1 MKQNKVRNV
10 LILMADDDADDR
22 YLTKVAFEESAVKC
36 DIYFVEDGDEVFDFL
51 YSRGKFANHQEAM
64 PSLIML
70 DLNMPKKDGRQVL
83 DEIKKAP
90 SLKHIPV
97 IIFTTSKSPE
107 DVRQVYRM
115 GASSFITKP
124 TSFEEL
130 LEVAR
135 SIGAYWVNTATL
147 V

>member
-1 MKQNKVRNV
+1 MKLNKPRNV

-51 YSRGKFANHQEAM
+51 YSRGKFANHQEVL
-64 PSLIML
+64 PGLIML

-83 DEIKKAP
+83 TEIKKAP

-124 TSFEEL
+124 TSFEDL

-135 SIGAYWVNTATL
+135 SIGTYWVDTATL

>member
-1 MKQNKVRNV
+1 MKLNKARSV

-22 YLTKVAFEESAVKC
+22 YLTKAAFDESAVNC
-36 DIYFVEDGDEVFDFL
+36 EIHFVEDGDEVFDFL
-51 YSRGKFANHQEAM
+51 YSRGKFENYKTAM

-90 SLKHIPV
+90 SFKHIPI

-107 DVRQVYRM
+107 DVRLAYGL

-135 SIGAYWVNTATL
+135 SIGSYWVNTATL

>member
-1 MKQNKVRNV
+1 MKSNNSRNV

-22 YLTKVAFEESAVKC
+22 YLTKAAFEESAVKC
-36 DIYFVEDGDEVFDFL
+36 DIHFVEDGDEVFDFL
-51 YSRGKFANHQEAM
+51 YNRGKFAQQKDMM
-64 PSLIML
+64 PNLIIL

-83 DEIKKAP
+83 DEIKKTPA
-90 SLKHIPV
+90 LQHIPI

-124 TSFEEL
+124 TSFEDL

-135 SIGAYWVNTATL
+135 SIGSYWVNTATL

>member
-1 MKQNKVRNV
+1 MKPSKARNV

-22 YLTKVAFEESAVKC
+22 YLTKAAFEESQVKC

-51 YSRGKFANHQEAM
+51 YSRGKFTDHQELL

-83 DEIKKAP
+83 DEIKKSP
-90 SLKHIPV
+90 SLKHIPI

-124 TSFEEL
+124 TSFEDL

-135 SIGAYWVNTATL
+135 SIGTYWVNTATL
-147 V
+147 L